1 MKKILLSVSILMM
14 LSANGQV
21 NDQVSVVASYANQSY
36 YNLENGEVSNIT
48 NLDWD
53 LAFDASTFGS
63 AIRINGANAVELFV
77 TPYSIT
83 DWSTID
89 TTGMTSW
96 TQNFDSDLSWSSGAF
111 NADYDLSNPSDLGW
125 GEYNSITHFVI
136 GTKTFVIKMNDGSVK
151 KVLIDQLGSGDY
163 TFKHSDL
170 DNSNEI
176 TEVITKS
183 DYTGKNFVYYNITT
197 TTVIDREPL
206 SEDWDIVF
214 GKYITEIYPGAT
226 YGVTGALMNQGT
238 TVYKDESVETNT
250 AIINNN
256 FVYSDAINTIGYDW
270 KSFDFSTYTYILDD
284 SATYFIQTAI
294 GDVWKV
300 GFTAFGGSS
309 NGDIEFTK
317 EKMASAGVYTNS
329 ELTITT
335 YPNPVTNSFNIK
347 SDLNGEA
354 TISLQS
360 MNGKQTINETVDF
373 INEPI
378 EYNVDNYNSGVY
390 ILTVTYKNGQ
400 TLTEKIIITK

>member
-1 MKKILLSVSILMM
+1 MM

>member
-1 MKKILLSVSILMM
+1 MKKILLSASLFMM
-14 LSANGQV
+14 LTANSQV
-21 NDQVSVVASYANQSY
+21 DDQVSVAASYSHQSY

-63 AIRINGANAVELFV
+63 TIRINGANALELFV
-77 TPYSIT
+77 TPYSIS

-89 TTGMTSW
+89 TAGMANW
-96 TQNFDSDLSWSSGAF
+96 TQTIDSDLTWSLGAF
-111 NADYDLSNPSDLGW
+111 NADYDISNPSDLGW
-125 GEYNSITHFVI
+125 GEYNSITHFVT
-136 GTKTFVIKMNDGSVK
+136 GTKTFVIKLNDGSVK
-151 KVLIDQLGSGDY
+151 KILIEQLGSGDY
-163 TFKHSDL
+163 TFKHSNL

-183 DYTGKNFVYYNITT
+183 DYTGKNFVYYNISS

-206 SEDWDIVF
+206 SADWDIVF

-226 YGVTGALMNQGT
+226 YGVTGALMHQGT

-250 AIINNN
+250 AIINSN

-270 KSFDFSTYTYILDD
+270 KSFDFATYSYILDD
-284 SATYFIQTAI
+284 SATYFIQTAA
-294 GDVWKV
+294 GDVWKL
-300 GFTAFGGSS
+300 GFTGFGGSS
-309 NGDIEFTK
+309 TGDIEFTK

-329 ELTITT
+329 EITITT

-354 TISLQS
+354 TIMLQS
-360 MNGKQTINETVDF
+360 MNGKQTINETVHF
-373 INEPI
+373 TNEPI
-378 EYNVDNYNSGVY
+378 VYNVDNYNSGIY
-390 ILTVTYKNGQ
+390 ILTINYKNGQ

>member
-1 MKKILLSVSILMM
+1 MKKILLSASILMM

-21 NDQVSVVASYANQSY
+21 NDQVSVAASYANQSY

-53 LAFDASTFGS
+53 LAFDASAFGS

-77 TPYSIT
+77 TPYSIA

-89 TTGMTSW
+89 TMGMTSW

-250 AIINNN
+250 AVINNN
-256 FVYSDAINTIGYDW
+256 FVYSDAINTIGYNW

-354 TISLQS
+354 TVSLQS

-378 EYNVDNYNSGVY
+378 EYNVDNYNSGIY